1 MYIYLKIFI
10 ANKKRIL
17 NISFLNNRYIRSKGP
32 KSSACWGRAKEVIC
46 FIRYIVMA
54 ALNTA
59 HL

>member
-1 MYIYLKIFI
+1 MYICLKIFI

-17 NISFLNNRYIRSKGP
+17 NISFLNIRSKGP

-54 ALNTA
+54 ALNPA

>member
-1 MYIYLKIFI
+1 MYICLKIFI

-46 FIRYIVMA
+46 FILYIVMA
-54 ALNTA
+54 ALNPA